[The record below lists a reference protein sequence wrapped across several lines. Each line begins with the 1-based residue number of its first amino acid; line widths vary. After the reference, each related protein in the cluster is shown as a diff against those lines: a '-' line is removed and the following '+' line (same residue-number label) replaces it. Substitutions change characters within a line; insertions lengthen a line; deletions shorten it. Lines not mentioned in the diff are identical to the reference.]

1 MRYQKKD
8 DSFDLAIEKWNR
20 IRQFVENASTLS
32 VRPAVVKC
40 EGMSFISTSLA
51 QDFSLE
57 NDADNVMVE
66 KIIKEKLGET
76 TNN

>member
-20 IRQFVENASTLS
+20 IRRFVENA
-32 VRPAVVKC
+32 
-40 EGMSFISTSLA
+40 
-51 QDFSLE
+51 
-57 NDADNVMVE
+57 ADNVMVE